1 MTNLA
6 ETIQGKNE
14 LSENDGKIYKQ
25 GRRNRRSPK
34 REINEKNIWKEE
46 NESDMIRFL
55 IYLDVIAI
63 K

>member
-34 REINEKNIWKEE
+34 REINEKNI
-46 NESDMIRFL
+46 
-55 IYLDVIAI
+55 
-63 K
+63 